1 MQATPTSL
9 SWLCMNI
16 EQNLDRIDAVLAE
29 ILDETAG
36 PLAVEA
42 ADPWV
47 ERLFERRRGLQS
59 TLAEIER
66 QIQWQL
72 ERNPA

>member
-1 MQATPTSL
+1 MQSTQTSL
-9 SWLCMNI
+9 NWLCQNI

-36 PLAVEA
+36 PFAVEA
-42 ADPWV
+42 AGPWV
-47 ERLFERRRGLQS
+47 DRLFEGRRELQS

-66 QIQWQL
+66 QI
-72 ERNPA
+72 ERNPV